1 MIADPRSPAAPAPD
15 AARKQKRVIVLSG
28 GGANGAY
35 EVGVLK
41 ALLSGGCRALG
52 TVVPHGFFGTSVG
65 SYNASFMV
73 AQWDEFGPAAA
84 ANLERTWMEVLAGDA
99 GSNGVFRLR
108 GEPAYFLNPAS
119 YLPNPLRPLL
129 ELGVDGAFLTWLGI
143 QRGVYLATN
152 TNEELRER
160 LANLFDFSAL
170 LSTEPWRRTI
180 ASTIDFSAIR
190 RCDSQQLRVA
200 ATNWA
205 TGQLRIF
212 KNHDM
217 TDRMGEV
224 AVLASSAIPG
234 VLPVVMV
241 GAEPYVDGSVLMNTP
256 LRPAMDEGADV
267 IYVVYLDPNVAAI
280 PLSTLSSTIAATYR
294 LQQISWAALVNAE
307 VDRARRINRGLAA
320 LHKVRSGEPIEEAAR
335 QELAKG
341 AALVLGG
348 DEIETYRPITIH
360 RFSPGDDLAE
370 GSALG
375 LLNLSPEHL
384 DDLIQKGFTDATLHN
399 CVEQGCVLP
408 EPALLAENPLESY
421 LPGRLEDPRT
431 KARKR

>member
-1 MIADPRSPAAPAPD
+1 MADGNALPPPGG
-15 AARKQKRVIVLSG
+15 ARKQKKVVVLSG

-41 ALLSGGCRALG
+41 ALLSGGCRSLG
-52 TVVPHGFFGTSVG
+52 TVLPDAFFGTSIG

-73 AQWDEFGPAAA
+73 AQWEEFGPAAVG
-84 ANLERTWMEVLAGDA
+84 NLERAWTEVLAGDA
-99 GSNGVFRLR
+99 GHNGVYRLR
-108 GEPAYFLNPAS
+108 GEPAYYLNPAS

-129 ELGVDGAFLTWLGI
+129 ELGMDGAFLSWLGV
-143 QRGVYLATN
+143 QRGVYLAIPTS
-152 TNEELRER
+152 EELRER

-170 LSTEPWRRTI
+170 LSTDRWRQTI
-180 ASTIDFSAIR
+180 ENTIDFSSIR
-190 RCDSQQLRVA
+190 RCESHELRVA

-205 TGQLRIF
+205 TGELRIF

-217 TDRMGEV
+217 TDRMGV
-224 AVLASSAIPG
+224 LAVRASSAIPG

-267 IYVVYLDPNVAAI
+267 LYVVYLDPQVSAI

-294 LQQISWAALVNAE
+294 LQQIAWAALVNAE
-307 VDRARRINRGLAA
+307 LDRARRINRGLAV
-320 LHKVRSGEPIEEAAR
+320 LQKIRSGEPIEGAAR
-335 QELAKG
+335 EALAKG
-341 AALVLGG
+341 AVLVLGG
-348 DEIETYRPITIH
+348 EQVETYRPVTIH

-375 LLNLSPEHL
+375 LLNLACDHI

-399 CVEQGCVLP
+399 CVEQGCVIP
-408 EPALLAENPLESY
+408 DPALLAANPFESY
-421 LPGRLEDPRT
+421 LPGQRPDPRT
-431 KARKR
+431 KARKS